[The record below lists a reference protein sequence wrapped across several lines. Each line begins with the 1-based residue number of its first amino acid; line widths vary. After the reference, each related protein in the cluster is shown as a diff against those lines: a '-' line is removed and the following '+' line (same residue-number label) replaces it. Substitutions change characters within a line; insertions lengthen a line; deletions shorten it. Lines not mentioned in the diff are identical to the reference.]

1 MKYLEPLQP
10 CSFIISFYFC
20 IPDIFRIATPRIYE
34 YIVIGLMLLE
44 CKHIIWGHKLG
55 QSHQGWLLYGYK
67 YHGEDGDVHN
77 NTFTNLSLIA
87 NYISVV

>member
-1 MKYLEPLQP
+1 MFMEMKYLEPLQP

-44 CKHIIWGHKLG
+44 CKHII
-55 QSHQGWLLYGYK
+55 
-67 YHGEDGDVHN
+67 
-77 NTFTNLSLIA
+77 
-87 NYISVV
+87 